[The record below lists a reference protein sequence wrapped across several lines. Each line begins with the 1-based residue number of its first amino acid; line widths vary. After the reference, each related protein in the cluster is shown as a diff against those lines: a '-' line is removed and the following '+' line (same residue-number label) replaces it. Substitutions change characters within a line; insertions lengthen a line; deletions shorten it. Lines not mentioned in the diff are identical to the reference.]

1 MKKCQFMLFHRS
13 KRKLPNILPD
23 VVLDSEK
30 KLKDVCPLNI
40 CEFYLDQNL
49 RWNVHVGCIL
59 RKMSKY
65 VPILYNVKPST
76 H

>member
-1 MKKCQFMLFHRS
+1 MFHRNE
-13 KRKLPNILPD
+13 RILPDILPD

-30 KLKDVCPLNI
+30 IERCLSTKYLGV
-40 CEFYLDQNL
+40 YLDDNL

-65 VPILYNVKPST
+65 VPILIKLRT
-76 H
+76 T